1 MKKSIY
7 SDLPQ
12 IVYIYAVEDHGEDG
26 AATCPHC
33 NAIGR
38 YIVKFQCEDGTT
50 RGAMRG
56 CFQKFPISTLARYHA
71 AIVEKQKEYSAKG
84 WSLNQ
89 FDTAMLEI
97 IERHARGGRENW
109 RDPTSPG
116 ALARYLLWNKPT
128 LAASL
133 ADYRRRFRV

>member
-12 IVYIYAVEDHGEDG
+12 IVYIYAVEDHGENG

-97 IERHARGGRENW
+97 IERHARGEISRKDATKKANDIRERSAAHN
-109 RDPTSPG
+109 R
-116 ALARYLLWNKPT
+116 NK
-128 LAASL
+128 
-133 ADYRRRFRV
+133 YR